1 MNRHLFFLIV
11 YKKVTMPHAAVHK
24 SKDKKRKGNA
34 GAENEYARRLQSLDE
49 NGDVPIGRI
58 TKILRADRFMVT
70 FYDADKK
77 QSVEVQASV
86 VDRNI
91 LRLKPDLGNYVVPVL
106 SGSNY
111 EIFLVL
117 SDEDARRRSSRIP
130 KNILNFTFTGTTNQ
144 YEDVGIEFEAEELP
158 ESESKET
165 EEEKRNKRDKVSK
178 HVERLVREEND
189 RDDDV
194 NVDDI

>member
-1 MNRHLFFLIV
+1 
-11 YKKVTMPHAAVHK
+11 MPHAAVHK

-34 GAENEYARRLQSLDE
+34 GAEQEYARRLQSLDE
-49 NGDVPIGRI
+49 NADVTIGRI

-70 FYDADKK
+70 FYDATKK
-77 QSVEVQASV
+77 QTIEVQASV

-91 LRLKPDLGNYVVPVL
+91 QRLKPDLGSYVVPVA
-106 SGSNY
+106 SGTKY

-117 SDEDARRRSSRIP
+117 SDEDARRRSTRIP
-130 KNILNFTFTGTTNQ
+130 KNILNFTFTGSTTQ
-144 YEDVGIEFEAEELP
+144 YEDVGIEFDAEDLP
-158 ESESKET
+158 ESELKET

-178 HVERLVREEND
+178 HVERIVREEND
-189 RDDDV
+189 RDDEEV